1 MTINPNSSTGAG
13 ATNPSDDAR
22 PSARNPSQRLTR
34 EQFEA
39 AMRVMDA
46 RSASGPLSG
55 PLARPPQGAPGVS
68 PSA

>member
-1 MTINPNSSTGAG
+1 MTINPDSSTGG
-13 ATNPSDDAR
+13 ATNPSDEAR
-22 PSARNPSQRLTR
+22 LSARNPSQRLTR

-46 RSASGPLSG
+46 RSASR
-55 PLARPPQGAPGVS
+55 PLAGPAQDASGVS

>member
-1 MTINPNSSTGAG
+1 MTF
-13 ATNPSDDAR
+13 NPSSSAGVATTPADDAM
-22 PSARNPSQRLTR
+22 PAARHSSQRLTR

-46 RSASGPLSG
+46 RSASRLV
-55 PLARPPQGAPGVS
+55 ARPTQGAPEAS

>member
-1 MTINPNSSTGAG
+1 MTINPDSSTDG
-13 ATNPSDDAR
+13 ATNPFDDAR

-46 RSASGPLSG
+46 RSASR
-55 PLARPPQGAPGVS
+55 PLAGPAQDASGVS

>member
-1 MTINPNSSTGAG
+1 MTINPNSSNGAG
-13 ATNPSDDAR
+13 ATNASDDAR

-46 RSASGPLSG
+46 RSASGS
-55 PLARPPQGAPGVS
+55 LARPQGAPEIS